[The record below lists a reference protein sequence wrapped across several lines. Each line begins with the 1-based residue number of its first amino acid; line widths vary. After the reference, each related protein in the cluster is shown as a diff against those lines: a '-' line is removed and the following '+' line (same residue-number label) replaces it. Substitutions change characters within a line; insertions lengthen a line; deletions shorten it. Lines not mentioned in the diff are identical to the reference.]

1 MLNLRFVRSHEESP
15 DADRISRKTRETMT
29 EMTFRVPESLAQLL
43 EEWAKRIPEM
53 ELVSK
58 ICHTDT
64 REAINS
70 CVAVAIR
77 EMREYGAFR
86 YPGYYTYIMIA
97 ANEGLIPGM
106 PFFFSPQ
113 EFVDYLKVLDLDGLP
128 GRSTIYDTISKVS
141 GRYPDWT
148 FNDQP
153 KAAEELRRKNI
164 VKQFLSAFGR
174 AKRRLSDGFSE
185 NR

>member
-1 MLNLRFVRSHEESP
+1 
-15 DADRISRKTRETMT
+15 
-29 EMTFRVPESLAQLL
+29 
-43 EEWAKRIPEM
+43 
-53 ELVSK
+53 
-58 ICHTDT
+58 
-64 REAINS
+64 
-70 CVAVAIR
+70 
-77 EMREYGAFR
+77 MREYGAFR

-113 EFVDYLKVLDLDGLP
+113 EFVDYLKALDLDGLP

-185 NR
+185 NRWDVGRCFGNHEKNRYFALKIPLPLHRRKETDDKVNNKNNKYNQLKN

>member
-1 MLNLRFVRSHEESP
+1 
-15 DADRISRKTRETMT
+15 
-29 EMTFRVPESLAQLL
+29 LAQLL

-58 ICHTDT
+58 ICPADT

-70 CVAVAIR
+70 CVAIAIR
-77 EMREYGAFR
+77 EMRQYGAFR
-86 YPGYYTYIMIA
+86 YPGYYTYIMLA
-97 ANEGLIPGM
+97 ANEGQIKGM
-106 PFFFSPQ
+106 PFFYSPQ
-113 EFVDYLKVLDLDGLP
+113 EFVDYLKMLDLDGLP

-174 AKRRLSDGFSE
+174 ARRHLSDGFSE